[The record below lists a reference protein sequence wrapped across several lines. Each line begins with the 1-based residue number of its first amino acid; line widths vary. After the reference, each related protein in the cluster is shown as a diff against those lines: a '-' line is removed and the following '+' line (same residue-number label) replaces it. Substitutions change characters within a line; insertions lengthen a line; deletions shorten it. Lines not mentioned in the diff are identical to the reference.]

1 MNYEIV
7 SLEKK
12 VVVGLMKK
20 TTNNNNQAVTDIGL
34 LWQDF
39 LGSGVYSKIKNKTN
53 YKTIGLYTDY
63 EGDFTKPYKF
73 YACCEVDEAEEIV
86 LPLEKKV
93 IEAGKYAKFI
103 VNGHVK
109 NAVGEFWMRLWKM
122 DLDRKYT
129 SDFEEYHNISD
140 DINNQE
146 IHVYISIN

>member
-7 SLEKK
+7 GLEKK

-20 TTNNNNQAVTDIGL
+20 TTNNNNQAVIDIGL
-34 LWQDF
+34 LWKDF

-73 YACCEVDEAEEIV
+73 YACCEVDEAGEIV
-86 LPLEKKV
+86 ASLEKKV

-109 NAVGEFWMRLWKM
+109 NAVGEFWSKLWKM

-129 SDFEEYHNISD
+129 SDFEEYQNISD
-140 DINNQE
+140 DMNNQE

>member
-20 TTNNNNQAVTDIGL
+20 TTNSNNQAVTDIGL

-73 YACCEVDEAEEIV
+73 FACCEVDKSEEVV
-86 LPLEKKV
+86 LPFEKKI
-93 IEAGKYAKFI
+93 IEPGKYAKFI
-103 VNGHVK
+103 VNGHIQ
-109 NAVGEFWMRLWKM
+109 NAVSEFWMELWKM
-122 DLDRKYT
+122 NLDRKYA
-129 SDFEEYHNISD
+129 SDFEEYQNISD